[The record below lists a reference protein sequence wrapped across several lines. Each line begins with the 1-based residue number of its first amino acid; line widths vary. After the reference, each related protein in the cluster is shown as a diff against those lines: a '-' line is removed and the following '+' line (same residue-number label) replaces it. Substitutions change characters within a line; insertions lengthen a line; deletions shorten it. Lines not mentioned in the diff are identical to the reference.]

1 MVGLYFGALLLGV
14 CFILSTWTG
23 LALKRAQGF
32 EVRKS
37 QNWGS
42 QNLINLCS
50 VFCLY
55 LAKTRQTD
63 V

>member
-1 MVGLYFGALLLGV
+1 MVGLYFGAFLLGV
-14 CFILSTWTG
+14 CFTLSTWTG
-23 LALKRAQGF
+23 MALKRARGS

-42 QNLINLCS
+42 QILINLCV
-50 VFCLY
+50 VFCLF
-55 LAKTRQTD
+55 LAKPHQTD